1 MKYISLF
8 SGIEA
13 ASVAWVPLG
22 WEPVAFA
29 EIEPFPSQVLAY
41 RFPNVP
47 NLGDVT
53 KVDWSKYRGKCDLII
68 GGSPCQSF
76 SIAGLRKGLADPRG
90 NLMLEYLRACEAVN
104 PEWIIWENVPGV
116 LSADGRRAFQTFI
129 EAVVNLWPGGGCAW
143 RVLDAQFFGVAQ
155 RRRRVFAVINT
166 RDWRRAAA
174 VLFDPESL
182 PRDLE
187 PNSKKREDIAANYG
201 YCAPTYSIPGS
212 VMILRADHLSQN
224 GTNVTQDLCHT
235 LDCASQTPIVCIA
248 SGQANAETTE
258 GISPTLTAL
267 HEQPII
273 CMADDNA
280 HAAINEGV
288 APTLKVGG
296 GKTLIAYQATVKTT

>member
-13 ASVAWVPLG
+13 ASVAWMPLG
-22 WEPVAFA
+22 WEAVAFA
-29 EIEPFPSQVLAY
+29 EIEPFPCQVLAH

-53 KVDWSKYRGKCDLII
+53 KVDWRKYRGKCDLII

-90 NLMLEYLRACEAVN
+90 NLMLEYLRACDAVN

-116 LSADGRRAFQTFI
+116 LSADNRRAFQTFI
-129 EAVVNLWPGGGCAW
+129 EAVANLWPGGGCAW

-155 RRRRVFAVINT
+155 RRRRVFVVINT

-174 VLFDPESL
+174 VLLNAESL
-182 PRDLE
+182 PRDLDS
-187 PNSKKREDIAANYG
+187 NSKKREDVAANHG
-201 YCAPTYSIPGS
+201 YCTSAHC
-212 VMILRADHLSQN
+212 RATTQWGDIA
-224 GTNVTQDLCHT
+224 GTLTARFDSSP
-235 LDCASQTPIVCIA
+235 CADRGMNIVCMA
-248 SGQANAETTE
+248 SGQAHAETSE
-258 GISPTLTAL
+258 NVSPTLTAL

-280 HAAINEGV
+280 HAAINEDV

-296 GKTLIAYQATVKTT
+296 GKTIIAYRATERTT

>member
-13 ASVAWVPLG
+13 ASVAWMPLG
-22 WEPVAFA
+22 WEAVAFA
-29 EIEPFPSQVLAY
+29 EIEPFPCQVLAH

-53 KVDWSKYRGKCDLII
+53 QVDWSKYRGKCDLII

-90 NLMLEYLRACEAVN
+90 NLMLEYLRACDAVN

-116 LSADGRRAFQTFI
+116 LSADNRRAFQTFI
-129 EAVVNLWPGGGCAW
+129 EAVAKLWPDGGCAW

-155 RRRRVFAVINT
+155 RRRRVFVVINT

-174 VLFDPESL
+174 VLLDAESM

-187 PNSKKREDIAANYG
+187 SNSAKRKDLAANHGYCTSAHCSATTQWGDIAGTLTARYDSSP
-201 YCAPTYSIPGS
+201 CADRG
-212 VMILRADHLSQN
+212 MN
-224 GTNVTQDLCHT
+224 
-235 LDCASQTPIVCIA
+235 IVCMA

-258 GISPTLTAL
+258 NVSPTLTAL

-288 APTLKVGG
+288 APTVKVGG
-296 GKTLIAYQATVKTT
+296 GKTLIAYQATAKTT

>member
-13 ASVAWVPLG
+13 ASVAWVPMG

-29 EIEPFPSQVLAY
+29 EIESFTSQVLAH

-104 PEWIIWENVPGV
+104 PEWVIWENVPGV
-116 LSADGRRAFQTFI
+116 FSADGRRAFQTFI
-129 EAVVNLWPGGGCAW
+129 EAVLKLWPGGGCAW

-155 RRRRVFAVINT
+155 RRRRVFVVINT

-174 VLFDPESL
+174 VLLNPESM
-182 PRDLE
+182 PRDITS
-187 PNSKKREDIAANYG
+187 NSKKREDLAASDG
-201 YCAPTYSIPGS
+201 YCTSAHC
-212 VMILRADHLSQN
+212 RATTDWRDLAGNQATGFDSDSRIHE
-224 GTNVTQDLCHT
+224 GMNV
-235 LDCASQTPIVCIA
+235 VCMA
-248 SGQANAETTE
+248 SGQANAETTQ
-258 GISPTLTAL
+258 GVSPTLTAL

-280 HAAINEGV
+280 HAAVNEGV

-296 GKTLIAYQATVKTT
+296 GLPLIAYQATERTS

>member
-29 EIEPFPSQVLAY
+29 EIEPFPCQVLAY
-41 RFPNVP
+41 RFPDVP

-53 KVDWSKYRGKCDLII
+53 KVDWNKYRGKCDLII

-129 EAVVNLWPGGGCAW
+129 EAVANLWPGGGCAW

-174 VLFDPESL
+174 VLLNAESL

-187 PNSKKREDIAANYG
+187 SNSKKREDIAANDG
-201 YCAPTYSIPGS
+201 YCASAHCIATTQWGDIAGTLTARHDSS
-212 VMILRADHLSQN
+212 ACADRGMN
-224 GTNVTQDLCHT
+224 
-235 LDCASQTPIVCIA
+235 IVCIA

-258 GISPTLTAL
+258 GVAPTLTAL
-267 HEQPII
+267 HEQSII

-280 HAAINEGV
+280 HAAVNEGV

-296 GKTLIAYQATVKTT
+296 GCR